1 MPGQL
6 DDWIRVHPI
15 TSALSAP
22 FRSLRSNHSESSN
35 DSSAPKSRR
44 SLGIAALIAAFAI
57 VAGSTVAYG
66 AASKTITL
74 DVDGQVTRVTTYAGS
89 VEGFLAKQD
98 IEVGER
104 DTVAPETAS
113 ALADGSEIVIR
124 HAKRVAVEVDGVQ
137 TAVWTTALSADEAL
151 TTLASRGAEVRL
163 VASRGAAGGRA
174 ALPIELALDGPVD
187 VSVDGQTLTAPDA
200 SRGVAAVLEQVGI
213 TLGHFDR
220 VSVQT
225 SAGGSVT
232 VVVTRVVVS
241 DVPETQPIGFASV
254 EQPDAARFVGQKA
267 VTTVGV
273 DGQRT
278 IVNRITTVDGVET
291 KRELITDTV
300 TAEPV
305 GQVVS
310 VGTKPRPVAVPKPA
324 AAPAAAAAGTGAAA
338 NPNVGGSADSLN
350 WAALAACESG
360 GRPTAV
366 SASGS
371 YHGLYQFSVSTWAG
385 VGGSGLPSAASPD
398 EQTMRAKMLYDRS
411 GAGQWPHCGPRL
423 FS

>member
-22 FRSLRSNHSESSN
+22 FRSLRSNHSESSA

-44 SLGIAALIAAFAI
+44 GLGIVALIATFAI

-66 AASKTITL
+66 AANKTITL

-104 DTVAPETAS
+104 DTVAPENAS
-113 ALADGSEIVIR
+113 ALSDGSEIVIR
-124 HAKRVAVEVDGVQ
+124 HAKRVEVEVDGVQ
-137 TAVWTTALSADEAL
+137 TTVWTTALSADEAL

-163 VASRGAAGGRA
+163 VASRGAVGGRA

-200 SRGVAAVLEQVGI
+200 SRGVAAVLEQTGI

-254 EQPDAARFVGQKA
+254 EQPDAARLVGRKA
-267 VTTVGV
+267 VTTPGV

-278 IVNRITTVDGVET
+278 IVNRITTVDGVEA
-291 KRELITDTV
+291 KRELIRDTV

-324 AAPAAAAAGTGAAA
+324 AAPAAAGTGAAA

-366 SASGS
+366 SANGS